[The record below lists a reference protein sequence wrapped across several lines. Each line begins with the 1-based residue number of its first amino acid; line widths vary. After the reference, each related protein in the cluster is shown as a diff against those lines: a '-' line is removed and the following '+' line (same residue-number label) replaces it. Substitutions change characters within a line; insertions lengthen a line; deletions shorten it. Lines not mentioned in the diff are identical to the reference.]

1 MQLVLKKM
9 GDETAKPQ
17 TNPKQLFLIREI
29 EHLSQKENQQ
39 AEAVKRATSKVKNNT
54 EFYRWRK

>member
-9 GDETAKPQ
+9 GDGAAKPQ
-17 TNPKQLFLIREI
+17 TNPKLFLIREI